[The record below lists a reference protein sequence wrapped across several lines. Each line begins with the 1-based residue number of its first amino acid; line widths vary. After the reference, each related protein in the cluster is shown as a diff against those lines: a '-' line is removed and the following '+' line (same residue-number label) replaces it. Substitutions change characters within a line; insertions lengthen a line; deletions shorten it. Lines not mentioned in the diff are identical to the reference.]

1 MHNSCSSLLF
11 PSSQSFTLKIMC
23 SCACS
28 GICHYQCYISLSPT
42 GMMNE
47 AVAVHLDICV
57 PEVICQ
63 FLDGPVGSASCAI
76 SFSTDP
82 TYANL
87 STVDSANGTSI
98 ANLSVLLSTELQPN
112 TLYHYDGL
120 AVQDSM
126 RIRVQGTLVSSTFIT
141 PAVVVYMCTHVQT
154 IIATTSS
161 GNSCKC
167 TSQ

>member
-1 MHNSCSSLLF
+1 
-11 PSSQSFTLKIMC
+11 
-23 SCACS
+23 
-28 GICHYQCYISLSPT
+28 
-42 GMMNE
+42 MNE

-63 FLDGPVGSASCAI
+63 FLDGPVAFASCAI
-76 SFSTDP
+76 SFHLSTDP

-87 STVDSANGTSI
+87 SANGTNI
-98 ANLSVLLSTELQPN
+98 TNLTVPLSMELQPN

-141 PAVVVYMCTHVQT
+141 VFKYLQWWCICVCANNNCYY
-154 IIATTSS
+154 
-161 GNSCKC
+161 K
-167 TSQ
+167 

>member
-1 MHNSCSSLLF
+1 
-11 PSSQSFTLKIMC
+11 
-23 SCACS
+23 
-28 GICHYQCYISLSPT
+28 
-42 GMMNE
+42 MNE

-63 FLDGPVGSASCAI
+63 FLDGPVASASCAI

-87 STVDSANGTSI
+87 STVDSANGTNI
-98 ANLSVLLSTELQPN
+98 ANLTVALSTELQPN

-126 RIRVQGTLVSSTFIT
+126 RIRVQGTLVSSTLIT
-141 PAVVVYMCTHVQT
+141 VFKHLQ
-154 IIATTSS
+154 
-161 GNSCKC
+161 
-167 TSQ
+167 